1 MFGILIGTIFFGG
14 KPEII
19 LLVGIGSAIP
29 DMDREYGFFRRDSFR
44 DKQIHRALFHNFIFI
59 GVLYLVN
66 PFLGIGAFLHT
77 LLDALTTAKD
87 RGIEWLFPFTRL
99 VKHSLYDEEMKRLE
113 VPPDK
118 KVVFYQNDLIADA
131 RKSDKDLQETKP
143 APWRRTYGP
152 ALSSALLDQA
162 VGFGS
167 LLLFVYLVILS
178 KLGIHQFVDL
188 SATHIPNNVAIPL
201 AIGIV
206 GIVIELLSGEID
218 RRRIEAKKERHPIV
232 YRSLFAVSIGL
243 LALAVIVAGIL
254 NPAYVQNVVFN
265 ELPYIIGGAIVAF
278 VAASFILIVR
288 PRRRIKKEATSEP
301 YII

>member
-301 YII
+301 SII

>member
-1 MFGILIGTIFFGG
+1 
-14 KPEII
+14 
-19 LLVGIGSAIP
+19 
-29 DMDREYGFFRRDSFR
+29 
-44 DKQIHRALFHNFIFI
+44 
-59 GVLYLVN
+59 VLYLVN

-301 YII
+301 SII